1 MLLFVVSGV
10 WSYLRLGRDEDPP
23 FTVKTMI
30 VTTAWPG
37 AAIEE
42 TILQVTDRIE
52 KKLQETPSLDYL
64 KSYTLSGQSTILVV
78 LKESTPPASVPDV
91 WDKVRKF
98 LPALY
103 VAWFRVKEPAQER
116 PVRAKTSAPAA
127 AL

>member
-1 MLLFVVSGV
+1 MPNHSI
-10 WSYLRLGRDEDPP
+10 D
-23 FTVKTMI
+23 
-30 VTTAWPG
+30 
-37 AAIEE
+37 E

-103 VAWFRVKEPAQER
+103 VAWFRIPETPTEATTVEA
-116 PVRAKTSAPAA
+116 SAA
-127 AL
+127 AK